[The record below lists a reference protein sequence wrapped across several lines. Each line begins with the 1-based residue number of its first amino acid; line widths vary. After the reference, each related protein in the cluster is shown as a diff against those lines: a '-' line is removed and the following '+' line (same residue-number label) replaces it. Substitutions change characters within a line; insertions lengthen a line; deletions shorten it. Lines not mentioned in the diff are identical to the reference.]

1 MYLTGKLKRPREITG
16 SIHSYSNRR
25 YEGWDTFGKPWLEAN
40 DFYLSNV
47 WVIPNYLRRCEPQTL
62 SLWREWATW
71 QSLVLEQMA
80 TEGGHWVSI
89 CVSANPKKGTPA
101 PGTLSEG
108 VVLAQMAVSCIYLFA
123 SLAQMKI
130 YCYCLGQRYVDLF
143 CVEGPQLPPL
153 YLKHKNETYSNFKIN
168 MYFKKL
174 EFYKV

>member
-1 MYLTGKLKRPREITG
+1 MYLTGKLKSPREITG
-16 SIHSYSNRR
+16 SIHSYSSRR

-40 DFYLSNV
+40 DFYFSSV
-47 WVIPNYLRRCEPQTL
+47 RVIPNYLRRCEPQTL

-71 QSLVLEQMA
+71 QSLVLEQRQMA

-89 CVSANPKKGTPA
+89 CVSANLKKGTPA

-108 VVLAQMAVSCIYLFA
+108 VVLAQRSVSCIYLFA

-153 YLKHKNETYSNFKIN
+153 YLKHKNETYSNF
-168 MYFKKL
+168 
-174 EFYKV
+174 